1 MQKRYNLATPELISK
16 LIEVGALTDD
26 TLRNAS
32 QLLYRVRIRTKF
44 VNEVNQ
50 LLTGSTFIP
59 LASGW
64 YCIYSKDVWHALQH
78 SNDRRTTYGHELK
91 PGKQR
96 KDKSIHCGLSVNKFT
111 FSDGSII
118 RKCAL
123 EACTHFDTARQIVL
137 REPMKGAR

>member
-16 LIEVGALTDD
+16 LIEVGAKTDD
-26 TLRNAS
+26 TLTKAF

-44 VNEVNQ
+44 VNEVNP

-59 LASGW
+59 LSNGW
-64 YCIYSKDVWHALQH
+64 YCIYSKDVWHALQY
-78 SNDRRTTYGHELK
+78 SDDRRTSYGHETKLN
-91 PGKQR
+91 KQT
-96 KDKSIHCGLSVNKFT
+96 KSTHHCGLAVNKFT

-123 EACTHFDTARQIVL
+123 EACTHFDTSRQIVL